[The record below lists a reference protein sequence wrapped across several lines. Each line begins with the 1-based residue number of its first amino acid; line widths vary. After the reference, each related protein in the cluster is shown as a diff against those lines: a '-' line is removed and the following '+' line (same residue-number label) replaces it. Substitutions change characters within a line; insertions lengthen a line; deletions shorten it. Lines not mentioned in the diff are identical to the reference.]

1 MKKVTA
7 IIFEYLP
14 FELRRTHPSGTVGFS
29 TENSVTCTS
38 KTTG

>member
-14 FELRRTHPSGTVGFS
+14 EDMYFEDHWLNKVS
-29 TENSVTCTS
+29 N
-38 KTTG
+38 KT